1 MKKQKW
7 YDNEKDLATKP
18 IFNIAW
24 FGVWC
29 FSLIIG
35 AKGVAYQLGWESYIL
50 GIFSFLM
57 LALQIHWFTEILE
70 VHNAR
75 RIIKKG
81 RKGK

>member
-35 AKGVAYQLGWESYIL
+35 TKGIAYQLGWESYVI
-50 GIFSFLM
+50 GTFSFLM
-57 LALQIHWFTEILE
+57 LALQIHWLTEVLE
-70 VHNAR
+70 RLN
-75 RIIKKG
+75 IKQETG
-81 RKGK
+81 E